1 MNEQTKTPERAVA
14 GFGLAAAITVVF
26 NVVLA
31 LVKDAYEPLNTLM
44 AHMTGH
50 HWITHGLADVILFI
64 LLGWLFT
71 ARGIPASGLT
81 NGLVVTVGLSV
92 VVAGSLLGLWFVF
105 F

>member
-1 MNEQTKTPERAVA
+1 METIDKNTTS
-14 GFGLAAAITVVF
+14 FGISLAITSIVSAIL
-26 NVVLA
+26 VLIKESSQGI
-31 LVKDAYEPLNTLM
+31 LGLM
-44 AHMTGH
+44 KNMTGH